1 MVAPHR
7 NVSDQALAAEQL
19 IAGLRQRL
27 VATDQP
33 LFVGLDGRS
42 GAGKSTL
49 AAVVAAGLG
58 EDECGVGAATVIEG
72 DGFYAGGSAEA
83 WDARSAAEKAG
94 LVIDWR
100 RQHAVLSDLRERG
113 LASWHPFDWQ
123 ADDWDSPDVPL
134 ASELIIARALPVII
148 LEGAYSC
155 RPELH
160 DLLDVRVLLQAP
172 IELRRR
178 QLRQREGDA
187 YRRDWEAR
195 WSAAEDYYFEAVM
208 PPERFDLV
216 LDAGEM

>member
-1 MVAPHR
+1 MANDH
-7 NVSDQALAAEQL
+7 
-19 IAGLRQRL
+19 
-27 VATDQP
+27 P

-49 AAVVAAGLG
+49 AAAVAAALG
-58 EDECGVGAATVIEG
+58 DDECGVGVATVIEG

-83 WDARSAAEKAG
+83 WDARSPVEKADM
-94 LVIDWR
+94 VIDWR
-100 RQHAVLSDLRERG
+100 RQHEVLSDLRERG
-113 LASWHPFDWQ
+113 LATWHPFDWQ
-123 ADDWDSPDVPL
+123 ADDWDRPDVPL
-134 ASELIIARALPVII
+134 ASELIVARASPVTI

-155 RPELH
+155 RPELQ
-160 DLLDVRVLLQAP
+160 DLLDVSVLLQAP

-195 WSAAEDYYFEAVM
+195 WSAAEDYYFCVVM

-216 LDAGEM
+216 LDAGEV